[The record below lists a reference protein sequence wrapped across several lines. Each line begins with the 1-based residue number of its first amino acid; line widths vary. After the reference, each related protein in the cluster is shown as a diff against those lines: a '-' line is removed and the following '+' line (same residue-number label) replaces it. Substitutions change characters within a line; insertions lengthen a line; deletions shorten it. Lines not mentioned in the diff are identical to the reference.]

1 MTRNRDAPCQIS
13 PEARPVPWD
22 TYAQRRIR
30 VGVVLAFLL
39 LCACT
44 MEVQACEISKVLGF
58 STDSFTASLEAM
70 EVIAIFGIAAATG
83 KLAEG
88 WSLF

>member
-1 MTRNRDAPCQIS
+1 
-13 PEARPVPWD
+13 
-22 TYAQRRIR
+22 
-30 VGVVLAFLL
+30 
-39 LCACT
+39 